1 MTKGCLRTVNSM
13 AGETINNPAA
23 NPATNPSNITYSTCL
38 LSTLLGSLGNH
49 YIPLYGLDA
58 NIQLKL
64 YFANSGIACAFK
76 TDSAQANFSYSN
88 IVFNA
93 NMIQLSEK
101 AMATIGPPPL
111 LFYGTGWYNQQ
122 ATSASATMSC
132 QILTQFHYTSMKWYL

>member
-23 NPATNPSNITYSTCL
+23 NPATNPSNRTYSTCL

-49 YIPLYGLDA
+49 YILLYGIDA

-76 TDSAQANFSYSN
+76 L
-88 IVFNA
+88 IVHKLIFCA
-93 NMIQLSEK
+93 FK
-101 AMATIGPPPL
+101 FT
-111 LFYGTGWYNQQ
+111 
-122 ATSASATMSC
+122 TSC
-132 QILTQFHYTSMKWYL
+132 